1 MIEFEKKMLLT
12 QREYDF
18 LRNVVFQNGVTVE
31 QVNHYYDNDEYDWN
45 RIGITCR
52 IREKEGRY
60 VATIKEHDVKG
71 YNRESSRIAIND
83 SDAVLFEAM
92 NVKKQGCLQT
102 IRTTLNPHKGVKLV
116 LDKNRYLSHEDY
128 ELEIEYDLQA
138 EEEANEEI
146 RKLSY
151 LLGSAF
157 AAEWYCPLN
166 ERIVYSQSKAQRFF
180 ERKKKL
186 EYLKRGIR
194 GNEFY
199 FG

>member
-60 VATIKEHDVKG
+60 VATIKEHDAKG
-71 YNRESSRIAIND
+71 YNRESSRVAIND

-92 NVKKQGCLQT
+92 HVKKQGCLHT

-116 LDKNRYLSHEDY
+116 LDKNRYLSCEDY

-138 EEEANEEI
+138 EEKANEEM

-157 AAEWYCPLN
+157 AAEWYCPLE
-166 ERIVYSQSKAQRFF
+166 ERIGHSQNKAHRFF

-186 EYLKRGIR
+186 ERLRK
-194 GNEFY
+194 
-199 FG
+199 